1 MQEASSMPDPQL
13 NEVIHCYNSV
23 LSYPDIRDPLSLR
36 YPVTTI
42 YSK

>member
-13 NEVIHCYNSV
+13 NEAIHCYNSV
-23 LSYPDIRDPLSLR
+23 PSYPDIRDELSLR
-36 YPVTTI
+36 YDVTVM